1 MERKKMGSQ
10 GEGIKETGKKQKMVR
25 LPYGT
30 IGRVLLG
37 AVAVAGVLS
46 IGLAAPNIFQA
57 VRVLE
62 KQYKRNYRRYRVPVY
77 ARKVVQN
84 LVDKKLII
92 VFLGREG
99 MAMRLTEKGQREL
112 LRYQLREKSL
122 KKWHWD
128 KKWRLIIF
136 DIAEK
141 KRLKRDYVRKNMQS
155 FGFVKLQDSVWVYPY
170 ECEQVVNLLKAEYQ
184 LGRELL
190 YVVAGEIEN
199 DEWLKKKFDLN

>member
-1 MERKKMGSQ
+1 MKNGKSDAQSTEAEEGARKRSVAK
-10 GEGIKETGKKQKMVR
+10 

-30 IGRVLLG
+30 IGRALLG
-37 AVAVAGVLS
+37 TVAVAGVLAV
-46 IGLAAPNIFQA
+46 GLAAPGIFQ
-57 VRVLE
+57 VVKMLE
-62 KQYKRNYRRYRVPVY
+62 KQYRKDYQRYRVPSY
-77 ARKVVQN
+77 ARKVVQG
-84 LVDKKLII
+84 LVDKKLIR
-92 VFLGREG
+92 VFERRGE
-99 MAMRLTEKGQREL
+99 MMMSLTEKGEREL
-112 LRYQLREKSL
+112 MRYKLREKSL

-170 ECEQVVNLLKAEYQ
+170 ECEQVVNLLKAEYR
-184 LGRELL
+184 LGKELL

-199 DEWLKKKFDLN
+199 DEWLRKKFSLK

>member
-1 MERKKMGSQ
+1 MKNRKNDSQHERAEEVGGNKKA
-10 GEGIKETGKKQKMVR
+10 VR

-30 IGRVLLG
+30 IGRALLG
-37 AVAVAGVLS
+37 TVAVAGVLAV
-46 IGLAAPNIFQA
+46 GLAAPGIFQA
-57 VRVLE
+57 VKILE
-62 KQYKRNYRRYRVPVY
+62 KQYKKNYRRYRVPAY

-84 LVDKKLII
+84 LVDKKLIR
-92 VFLGREG
+92 VFERRGEI
-99 MAMRLTEKGQREL
+99 MMRLTEKGEREL

-170 ECEQVVNLLKAEYQ
+170 ECEQVIDLLKAEYR
-184 LGRELL
+184 LGKELL

-199 DEWLKKKFDLN
+199 DEWLKKKFDLK